1 MTRMLNQAKR
11 ESYKNTPVYMFGFQV
26 PRNHAQAMAI
36 DQENKNTKW
45 ADSEKA
51 EKDQLVEYETFDDR
65 GHRSVAITPLGYKK
79 ITIHFVYAVKHDG
92 RHKSKAVAGG
102 HLTETPTESVY
113 SGVVS
118 LRGVR
123 LIVFLS
129 ELNEL
134 ELWQTDIG
142 NAYLEA
148 KTKEKVYVIAG
159 PEFGKELEGHLLV
172 IVRALYSLKTS
183 GLRWHVTK
191 IGLKLSPV

>member
-1 MTRMLNQAKR
+1 
-11 ESYKNTPVYMFGFQV
+11 
-26 PRNHAQAMAI
+26 
-36 DQENKNTKW
+36 
-45 ADSEKA
+45 
-51 EKDQLVEYETFDDR
+51 
-65 GHRSVAITPLGYKK
+65 
-79 ITIHFVYAVKHDG
+79 
-92 RHKSKAVAGG
+92 
-102 HLTETPTESVY
+102 
-113 SGVVS
+113 VVS

-183 GLRWHVTK
+183 RAPASVGM
-191 IGLKLSPV
+191 KLSVCKGVTERYRRRYIVKFFTNQPNNLTMYLWVFVTYTSSFFHQPF